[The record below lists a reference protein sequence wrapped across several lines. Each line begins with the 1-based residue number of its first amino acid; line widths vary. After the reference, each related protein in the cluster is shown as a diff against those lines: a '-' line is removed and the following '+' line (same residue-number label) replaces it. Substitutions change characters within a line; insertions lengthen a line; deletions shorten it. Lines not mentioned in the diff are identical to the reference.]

1 MTLSVFPL
9 YIGRYACACCTHT
22 HARISTGAV
31 VMNVPQPLTM
41 GSEPLLPEI
50 PYNDRVI
57 VRNVIYMAWA
67 LGAGEQMCIGW
78 NVQVHRDAYIIS
90 MSLCP
95 NFSISIRDLQ
105 CIMDTNPGR
114 ITSISV
120 CGIPGFDGNNSV
132 DASGCMPIKSR
143 KRARVDTQLVA
154 DDPELE
160 TSTGALDTQILLPDT
175 SPPQVASVSS
185 SPQASLLQ
193 STSRLVIKV
202 MNQDQPVTITDVD
215 VVRIRRRTTTGL
227 MGAIFGTR

>member
-1 MTLSVFPL
+1 
-9 YIGRYACACCTHT
+9 
-22 HARISTGAV
+22 
-31 VMNVPQPLTM
+31 M

-90 MSLCP
+90 MSLCQ
-95 NFSISIRDLQ
+95 NFSVSIRDLQ
-105 CIMDTNPGR
+105 CIMDANPGR
-114 ITSISV
+114 IASISV

-132 DASGCMPIKSR
+132 DASGGMAMKPR
-143 KRARVDTQLVA
+143 KRARVDTQLTV

-160 TSTGALDTQILLPDT
+160 TCTGAPDTQMLLQGPS
-175 SPPQVASVSS
+175 SPQMASVSS
-185 SPQASLLQ
+185 SPQTSSLQ

-215 VVRIRRRTTTGL
+215 VVRIRRRTTTGF